1 MTIMLTLLVI
11 VKLVATEFGHIYIY
25 IYIYIYIDMRQYDMF
40 RELYSNLLLSS

>member
-25 IYIYIYIDMRQYDMF
+25 IYIYIDMRQYDMF